1 MKGPKNCDCFFEI
14 LTLVRSERIAAL
26 RQWVMMAIIL
36 VMKPDKKKMQNEWMK
51 KILSEDR
58 DTMEI
63 MKVSRNSRK
72 RSFLLDM
79 AGGSW
84 FEIEWPLT
92 PISVYFDKW
101 INKQKKKIV
110 LGSPKAMN

>member
-36 VMKPDKKKMQNEWMK
+36 VMKPDKKMQNELMK
-51 KILSEDR
+51 KILCEDR
-58 DTMEI
+58 DTMEK

-72 RSFLLDM
+72 RSFFLDM
-79 AGGSW
+79 AGGS
-84 FEIEWPLT
+84 
-92 PISVYFDKW
+92 
-101 INKQKKKIV
+101 
-110 LGSPKAMN
+110 